1 MSVPAVTSFE
11 TLNGRLHGRTALVR
25 AIPAACAMPLSA
37 FALVLLAGLLAG
49 LLAAGVTALALG

>member
-11 TLNGRLHGRTALVR
+11 TLNRRLHGRTALVR

-37 FALVLLAGLLAG
+37 FALVLLAGLLA
-49 LLAAGVTALALG
+49 AGVTALALG